1 MSELLARECRAG
13 DGGETPPRPRRARYA
28 ARLTFEFSLRSAG
41 LAGRPSPS
49 STTTLSRMVGSSWT
63 LPMLSVLN
71 NLSSSM
77 RSRCP
82 FASMGTEFWK
92 LVEVAA
98 SRGLACASERGAR
111 RTPGVSDFGPTKNS
125 AFFRG
130 KFSQKPLQG
139 NRSKF
144 RVRVGERGAGALKRL
159 KRTKP
164 ATAPPPRGP
173 LPREN
178 QTCPG
183 CSSSSCWRACARPD
197 AQTVHS
203 TSRRTRVRGHSSL
216 PPSCPP
222 ADAPATAPQA
232 STTSGRSS

>member
-1 MSELLARECRAG
+1 MSELLACECRAG
-13 DGGETPPRPRRARYA
+13 DGSENPPRPLRARYA

-98 SRGLACASERGAR
+98 SEGLASSRESEAR
-111 RTPGVSDFGPTKNS
+111 AWRVPRRAAETAWVFSRQLFPTTLK
-125 AFFRG
+125 
-130 KFSQKPLQG
+130 G

-144 RVRVGERGAGALKRL
+144 RVRVGE
-159 KRTKP
+159 
-164 ATAPPPRGP
+164 APEQ
-173 LPREN
+173 REN
-178 QTCPG
+178 APKASDRPPTPRATPARNQT
-183 CSSSSCWRACARPD
+183 
-197 AQTVHS
+197 
-203 TSRRTRVRGHSSL
+203 
-216 PPSCPP
+216 
-222 ADAPATAPQA
+222 
-232 STTSGRSS
+232 